1 MPISQTRP
9 PQPPPPPPTPPATT
23 TDPSSLASTSTTH
36 RRRHRHRTFS
46 SSSSSSSSSS
56 LSTVSSAA
64 SSPSPSPRRR
74 VAGAATSVPFSWEH
88 HPGIPKTT
96 RLPSTT
102 AAKSP
107 SPPTPP
113 LPLPP
118 PPSRPRHHHHHS
130 HPTRRRRATATINGQ
145 VPSGGEDP
153 FAAALAECTR
163 ERADNDRRLM
173 DSLFP
178 SPAAV
183 ASSSSSTCVPSR
195 RWSMASSGGVAGLL
209 DLYGCKTAMGV
220 AESAFVVRRPV
231 AVVRAGHGRVGLGR
245 AGRR

>member
-1 MPISQTRP
+1 MPIGQTRP

-23 TDPSSLASTSTTH
+23 TDPSSPASTSTTH
-36 RRRHRHRTFS
+36 RRRHRHRTF

-74 VAGAATSVPFSWEH
+74 AAGAATSVPFSWEH

-96 RLPSTT
+96 THLPT
-102 AAKSP
+102 AATNTSMSSS

-130 HPTRRRRATATINGQ
+130 QPTRRRRATAINSQ
-145 VPSGGEDP
+145 APAGGDP

-178 SPAAV
+178 SPSAVAAV
-183 ASSSSSTCVPSR
+183 SSSSACVPSR
-195 RWSMASSGGVAGLL
+195 RWCGGGGVAGLL

-231 AVVRAGHGRVGLGR
+231 AVVRAGRGRVGLGW
-245 AGRR
+245 AGLR